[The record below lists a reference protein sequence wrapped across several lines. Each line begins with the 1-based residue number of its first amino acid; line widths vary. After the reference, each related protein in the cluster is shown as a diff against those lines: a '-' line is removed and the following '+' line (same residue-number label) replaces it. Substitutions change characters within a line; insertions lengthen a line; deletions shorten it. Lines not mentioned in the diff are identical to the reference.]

1 MPAEAQSALGR
12 RVTRAVLVAFLLLPA
27 AGLGI
32 AVTLGLTAPVGLQRA
47 FRDPRLIG
55 FIVLM
60 TIWAGVHFRRFLKP
74 LDDWMRA
81 NPSGRAAPESLERRV
96 RRFQRHFWGALLVYA
111 LLLAAVWRMTVAP
124 DPVPARFL
132 ALEKLEAA
140 LLAAAMLVGLPIFLF
155 AQERLDLT
163 VAALGLRGVHISVRS
178 KLLLVAALV
187 PLLSYALLL
196 QYHAHI
202 AGRTTPEDAIVW
214 GVLALVT
221 IGVALLSVR
230 GMTRALSP
238 VREVLRRS
246 GASSHA
252 ELAAVRPRSSDEI
265 GYMTQ
270 MLGSLFRRLGDQE
283 SHVRAVVDTAAE
295 GIIVVDAGGRIDTFN
310 RAAERLFGLRAQEA
324 RGRSLH
330 ELLPGLAAEG
340 TAPRPNAAEQELEGR
355 HRDGSRRPMSVRVS
369 RVERSGSPMYT
380 CLVADISKRKAA
392 ERERLAA
399 EARYRD
405 LVETAHDLVWS
416 MDPQGRWTY
425 LNAAARTIYGYAP
438 EEMQLRPVRE
448 FQAPERT
455 ERDAA
460 AFQEILQGREWVRY
474 ETVHLDREGRP
485 HHLSFNAKPL
495 FDEHGRVVR
504 ITGTARDITEQKAFE
519 RRLTYQAEHDSL
531 TGLRNRHAFQQEL
544 ELLVARVARSGAT
557 CAVAYIDL
565 DQFKYINDTLGHA
578 AGDRLLV
585 EIATLIS
592 SRVRDGDLLAR
603 FGGDEFTLLL
613 DNIDGE
619 RAVRAAEDIRAL
631 VGKYRF
637 LEAGNA
643 FNVTCSIGV
652 AAVDERAQ
660 SADEV
665 LAHADIACNIA
676 KARGR
681 NRVNLY
687 NPEDRDRAGMAED
700 MGWAARVREML
711 EQDRFQLVFQPIV
724 AVADGRVHDYEVLM
738 RMPCSDGK
746 VILPGG
752 FMPAAERFGLIHS
765 VDRWTVRQAIGH
777 LAQLRA
783 AGEPVRFSVNLSG
796 RAFEDAALLPMI
808 RRLLEETGLD
818 PAWLTFE
825 ITETAAI
832 ANLAAAVRF
841 IGALKDIGCHFA
853 LDDFGAG
860 FCSFTYLKH
869 LPVDKLKI
877 DGSFVQGLAATPVD
891 QAMVRSLN
899 EVAHALGKLTIA
911 EYVEDARTLR
921 LLQEY
926 GVDYAQGFYLGR
938 PEAEIAR
945 QAIA

>member
-1 MPAEAQSALGR
+1 MSADPLIRVR
-12 RVTRAVLVAFLLLPA
+12 RHLLRVILAAFVLVPMAGIGAGVLFGITDPGRLRRALIDPAF
-27 AGLGI
+27 
-32 AVTLGLTAPVGLQRA
+32 
-47 FRDPRLIG
+47 IG
-55 FIVLM
+55 FMVLV
-60 TIWAGVHFRRFLKP
+60 TIWVGVHFHHFFEPLTDWLRRYP
-74 LDDWMRA
+74 Q
-81 NPSGRAAPESLERRV
+81 GRTAPESLDRRL
-96 RRFQRHFWGALLVYA
+96 RRFYRHYWELLLAYA
-111 LLLAAVWRMTVAP
+111 LLLVPVYELAAHGGLPQDGVLAGLQLAALQVAAAV
-124 DPVPARFL
+124 
-132 ALEKLEAA
+132 
-140 LLAAAMLVGLPIFLF
+140 LVGLPPFLL
-155 AQERLDLT
+155 ALERLDSV
-163 VAALGLRGVHISVRS
+163 VAVLGLHRVHISVRS
-178 KLLLVAALV
+178 KLMLVAGFV
-187 PLLSYALLL
+187 PLLSYAILL
-196 QYHAHI
+196 QYHTL
-202 AGRTTPEDAIVW
+202 TTGTPSGEDLAVW
-214 GVLALVT
+214 GGLALIT
-221 IGVALLSVR
+221 ILVAALLTR
-230 GMTRALSP
+230 GMNRALAP
-238 VREVLRRS
+238 VREMLRRS

-283 SHVRAVVDTAAE
+283 SHMRAVVDTAAE
-295 GIIVVDAGGRIDTFN
+295 GIIVVDARGRIDTFN
-310 RAAERLFGLRAQEA
+310 GAAERLFGYRAQEA
-324 RGRSLH
+324 RGRRLDA
-330 ELLPGLAAEG
+330 LLPDLVTGQG
-340 TAPRPNAAEQELEGR
+340 APRASDAEQEVEGVHRNGVR
-355 HRDGSRRPMSVRVS
+355 HPMSVRVS
-369 RVERSGSPMYT
+369 RMVLSGAPMYT

-392 ERERLAA
+392 ERERIAA

-416 MDPQGRWTY
+416 MDPEGRWTY
-425 LNAAARTIYGYAP
+425 LNAAARIIYGYSP
-438 EEMQLRPVRE
+438 GEMRMRPIRD
-448 FQAPERT
+448 FQAPERA
-455 ERDAA
+455 EQDAA
-460 AFQEILQGREWVRY
+460 AFLDILQGREWVRY
-474 ETVHLDREGRP
+474 ETVHLDRDARP
-485 HHLSFNAKPL
+485 HYLSFNAKPSY
-495 FDEHGRVVR
+495 DENGKVTR

-531 TGLRNRHAFQQEL
+531 TGLSNRRAFQQEL
-544 ELLVARVARSGAT
+544 DRLVARVARSGAV
-557 CAVAYIDL
+557 CAVFYVDL

-585 EIATLIS
+585 EISTLVS
-592 SRVRDGDLLAR
+592 SRVREGDLFAR

-613 DNIDGE
+613 DNVDE
-619 RAVRAAEDIRAL
+619 DRAIRAAENIRAL
-631 VGKYRF
+631 VGEYRF
-637 LEAGNA
+637 LEGGNS
-643 FNVTCSIGV
+643 FNVTCSVGV
-652 AAVDERAQ
+652 AMVNEQVQ

-665 LAHADIACNIA
+665 LSHADIACNIA
-676 KARGR
+676 KAQGR

-687 NPEDRDRAGMAED
+687 NPADRDKAGMAED

-724 AVADGRVHDYEVLM
+724 AIADGRVHDYEVLM
-738 RMPCSDGK
+738 RMPCDDGQ

-752 FMPAAERFGLIHS
+752 FMPAAERFGLIHRL
-765 VDRWTVRQAIGH
+765 DRWMVRQAIQR

-783 AGEPVRFSVNLSG
+783 SGTPVCFSVNLSG
-796 RAFEDAALLPMI
+796 RAFEDDGLLPLI
-808 RRLLEETGLD
+808 RRMLEQTQLD

-841 IGALKDIGCHFA
+841 IRALKEIGCRFA

-877 DGSFVQGLAATPVD
+877 DGSFVQGLAEAPVD

-899 EVAHALGKLTIA
+899 QVAHALGKVTIA

-945 QAIA
+945 RAIA

>member
-1 MPAEAQSALGR
+1 MSSAPLSRVR
-12 RVTRAVLVAFLLLPA
+12 RRLVRLVIATFVLVPA
-27 AGLGI
+27 AGLAAGVLYGMTDP
-32 AVTLGLTAPVGLQRA
+32 AQVRRALLDPLFSGLM
-47 FRDPRLIG
+47 I
-55 FIVLM
+55 LM
-60 TIWAGVHFRRFLKP
+60 TLWAGVHIHHFFAP
-74 LDDWMRA
+74 LVGWLQRH
-81 NPSGRAAPESLERRV
+81 PRGRAAPESLDRRL
-96 RRFQRHFWGALLVYA
+96 RRFHRHYWGLLLVYA
-111 LLLAAVWRMTVAP
+111 VLLVPVYQLTAHGGVPWDGLRTAAQMG
-124 DPVPARFL
+124 
-132 ALEKLEAA
+132 ALQ
-140 LLAAAMLVGLPIFLF
+140 LAAAVLVGLPSFLL
-155 AQERLDLT
+155 ALDSLDSV
-163 VAALGLRGVHISVRS
+163 VAALGLHGVHFSVRS
-178 KLLLVAALV
+178 KLMLVAGFV

-196 QYHAHI
+196 QYHTRATGI
-202 AGRTTPEDAIVW
+202 PSGNDLAVW
-214 GVLALVT
+214 GALAFVTFLVAGLST
-221 IGVALLSVR
+221 RGV
-230 GMTRALSP
+230 TRALAP
-238 VREVLRRS
+238 VREMLRRS

-252 ELAAVRPRSSDEI
+252 ELASVRPRSSDEI

-283 SHVRAVVDTAAE
+283 SHMRAVVDTAAE
-295 GIIVVDAGGRIDTFN
+295 GIIVSDANGRIDTFN
-310 RAAERLFGLRAQEA
+310 RAAERLFGYRAQET
-324 RGRSLH
+324 RGRRLDA
-330 ELLPGLAAEG
+330 LLPALAAVHG
-340 TAPRPNAAEQELEGR
+340 APRPNEAEQEVEGVC
-355 HRDGSRRPMSVRVS
+355 RDGTRRPMSVRVS
-369 RVERSGSPMYT
+369 RMVRSGAPMYT

-392 ERERLAA
+392 ERERIVA

-416 MDPQGRWTY
+416 MDPAGRWTY

-438 EEMQLRPVRE
+438 TEMYLRPVRE
-448 FQAPERT
+448 FQAPDHAD
-455 ERDAA
+455 RDAA
-460 AFQEILQGREWVRY
+460 AFRDILQGREWVRY
-474 ETVHLDREGRP
+474 ETVHLDRDARP
-485 HHLSFNAKPL
+485 HYLSFNAKPL
-495 FDEHGRVVR
+495 FDESGNVVR

-519 RRLTYQAEHDSL
+519 RRLTYQAEHDAL
-531 TGLRNRHAFQQEL
+531 TGLSNRHAFQQEL
-544 ELLVARVARSGAT
+544 ERLVARVARSGAS
-557 CAVAYIDL
+557 CAVFYIDL

-585 EIATLIS
+585 EISTLVA
-592 SRVRDGDLLAR
+592 SRVREGDLLAR

-613 DNIDGE
+613 DNVDRE
-619 RAVRAAEDIRAL
+619 RAAHAAEDVRAL

-637 LEAGNA
+637 LEGANS

-652 AAVDERAQ
+652 AMVDEHVH

-665 LAHADIACNIA
+665 LSHADIACNIA
-676 KARGR
+676 KSQGR

-687 NPEDRDRAGMAED
+687 NPADRDKAGMAED
-700 MGWAARVREML
+700 MGWAARVRDVL
-711 EQDRFQLVFQPIV
+711 DQDRFQLVFQPIV
-724 AVADGRVHDYEVLM
+724 SVADGRVHDYEVLM
-738 RMPCSDGK
+738 RMPCDDGK

-765 VDRWTVRQAIGH
+765 IDRWTVRQAIQR

-783 AGEPVRFSVNLSG
+783 AGVPVCFSINLSG
-796 RAFEDAALLPMI
+796 RAFEDGGLLPLI
-808 RRLLEETGLD
+808 RSLIEETGLD

-841 IGALKDIGCHFA
+841 IGALKDIGCCFA

-877 DGSFVQGLAATPVD
+877 DGSFVQGLAGAPVD

-899 EVAHALGKLTIA
+899 QVAHALGKVTIA